1 MISYFKNKISN
12 YLYSVFKNRLQEE
25 EFQKIEIL
33 KKSFK
38 KVGKKFWIGKDYVV
52 INPNHIEIGE
62 NFSAASR
69 FRIEAIDSYLEQKF
83 EPQIKIG
90 NHVTFNTDVHIGCI
104 NKIEIGDNCL
114 FASRIY
120 ITDHHHGDTS
130 ADSLLLIPKERKLVS
145 KGTVVIKNNVWV
157 GEGVCIMPNVV
168 IGENAVIAS
177 NAVVTKDVP
186 ANTVVAGIPAKTIK
200 QLK

>member
-1 MISYFKNKISN
+1 MISYLKNKISD

-25 EFQKIEIL
+25 EWERIEIL

-52 INPNHIEIGE
+52 INPSYIEIGE
-62 NFSAASR
+62 DFSAASR
-69 FRIEAIDSYLEQKF
+69 FRIEAIDSYFEQKF

-90 NHVTFNTDVHIGCI
+90 NHVIFNTDVHIGCI
-104 NKIEIGDNCL
+104 NKIEIGNNCL
-114 FASRIY
+114 FASRIF
-120 ITDHHHGDTS
+120 ITDHYHGNTC
-130 ADSLLLIPKERKLVS
+130 ADSLLSIPKERKLVS

-157 GEGVCIMPNVV
+157 GEGACIMPNVV
-168 IGENAVIAS
+168 IGENAIIAS

-186 ANTVVAGIPAKTIK
+186 ANTVVAGIPAKIIK
-200 QLK
+200 QIK